1 MIWYWSGFV
10 ILCSMIIWYFMI
22 GVTISYLICASTDM
36 LWWTGILSV
45 GIFTS
50 RVAGACLL
58 IMSGDVYIS
67 FLRIHFVVF
76 FGFIIGVL
84 SDTCGLRISNFF
96 LLDKMW
102 KQYMAINWAQK
113 KSWNKTGMICD
124 VEVQWREKQGS
135 FENISYTA
143 SSCWCVREAS
153 LLYCNEAYTSWAIKN
168 VLPNFCPY
176 LRAATNILTK
186 IRNFRDLR
194 TCQKGPKLCFIRNQ
208 MSRQT
213 TLWSL
218 LLLYMT
224 ILDIKN
230 VNILIKRM

>member
-84 SDTCGLRISNFF
+84 SDTCGLRINFF

-143 SSCWCVREAS
+143 SSCWCVRVAS
-153 LLYCNEAYTSWAIKN
+153 LLYCNEAYTLWAIKT
-168 VLPNFCPY
+168 CY
-176 LRAATNILTK
+176 LTSVQIFTNCWPI
-186 IRNFRDLR
+186 FRFLSLAHR
-194 TCQKGPKLCFIRNQ
+194 GQFTV
-208 MSRQT
+208 MW
-213 TLWSL
+213 LW
-218 LLLYMT
+218 YIT
-224 ILDIKN
+224 PH
-230 VNILIKRM
+230 RRY